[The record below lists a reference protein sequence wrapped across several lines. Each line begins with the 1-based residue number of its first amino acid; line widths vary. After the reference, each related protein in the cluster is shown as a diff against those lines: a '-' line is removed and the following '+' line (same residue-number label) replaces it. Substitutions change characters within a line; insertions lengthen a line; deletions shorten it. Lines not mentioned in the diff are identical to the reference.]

1 MKPSERSVSDV
12 FYFINIESVFI
23 SDKGVASMTKTV
35 ILDGAR
41 TAFGKFGG
49 ALSNLTASDLGGVA
63 IKEALSRAGVPADEV
78 DEVIMGTVL
87 QAGQGQI
94 PSRQAATKAG
104 IPWSVKTETINKV
117 CASGMRS
124 VTLADQLIRLGDEEI
139 IVAGGMESM
148 SNAPYYLP
156 KGRFGLRMGDAQ
168 MVDGMVY
175 DGLSCSFHPKHVH
188 MGTYGNTT
196 AESFELSREKQ
207 DEWSFRS
214 HYLALKAID
223 KGIFAEEIIS
233 VEIPQRKGDPIVVNE
248 DEAPRRDTSI
258 ESLAKLKPAF
268 GSEGTITAGNAPG
281 INDGACAIVLT
292 SEEKAKELGK
302 EPLAYVLGHA
312 EIAIEPEN
320 FPQTPGIVINKLL
333 DKTGKS
339 LDKIDLFEINE
350 AFAAVALVSSQIAGL
365 DEAKVNVNGGAV
377 ALGHPIG
384 ASGARIILT
393 LAYELKRRGGGI
405 GVAAICSGGGQGDAI
420 MIEVPKTGGSNA

>member
-1 MKPSERSVSDV
+1 MAILV
-12 FYFINIESVFI
+12 
-23 SDKGVASMTKTV
+23 KTV

-49 ALSNLTASDLGGVA
+49 ALSSLTASDLGGVA
-63 IKEALSRAGVPADEV
+63 IKEALTRAGIDANQV
-78 DEVIMGTVL
+78 DEVIMGSVL

-124 VTLADQLIRLGDEEI
+124 VTLADQLIRVGDEEI

-156 KGRFGLRMGDAQ
+156 KGRFGLRMGDGQ
-168 MVDGMVY
+168 IVDGMVY
-175 DGLSCSFHPKHVH
+175 DGLSCSFHPKNVH
-188 MGTYGNTT
+188 MGTYGNST

-207 DEWSFRS
+207 DEWSYRS
-214 HYLALKAID
+214 HDRALKAID
-223 KGIFAEEIIS
+223 NGILAEEIVS
-233 VEIPQRKGDPIVVNE
+233 VEIPQRKGEPIVVEN
-248 DEAPRRDTSI
+248 DEAPRRDTSL

-281 INDGACAIVLT
+281 VNDGACAIVLT
-292 SEEKAKELGK
+292 NEQKAKELGK

-312 EIAIEPEN
+312 EVAIEPEN

-333 DKTGKS
+333 DKTGKD
-339 LDKIDLFEINE
+339 LADIDLFEINE
-350 AFAAVALVSSQIAGL
+350 AFAAVALVSSEIAGL
-365 DEAKVNVNGGAV
+365 DEEKVNVNGGAV

-405 GVAAICSGGGQGDAI
+405 GIAAICSGGGQGDAI
-420 MIEVPKTGGSNA
+420 MIEVPKTGGKDA